1 MSELKLT
8 QHPEITELLSV
19 LEQNGL
25 HKEQDEVQIL
35 AAYEKMFAE
44 QETYRAWLLAQASEE
59 ILNHTYEYTVR
70 EDILMSLEYNSLP
83 NAQVRAL
90 LKSPSPLADVFA
102 AWEDRETSYMEEIWQ
117 TVTGR
122 ARAEVQKSRNTQEVR

>member
-1 MSELKLT
+1 MTNEELNTAL
-8 QHPEITELLSV
+8 
-19 LEQNGL
+19 
-25 HKEQDEVQIL
+25 
-35 AAYEKMFAE
+35 YEKMFSE
-44 QETYRAWLLAQASEE
+44 QETYRAWLPTQPPEE

-83 NAQVRAL
+83 NTQVRAL

-117 TVTGR
+117 TVTDR
-122 ARAEVQKSRNTQEVR
+122 ARTEAQKSRNTQMER